1 LHGPLNVPFLGNFWH
16 AIRTHVY
23 VQCKKIQFFYFIC
36 YFFIFLLEQEHISS
50 GAEKPCEKSFL
61 YKSAG
66 RVDISA
72 DPRTLLLPRV
82 HPKLLISRKIS
93 AFVSF

>member
-1 LHGPLNVPFLGNFWH
+1 MFMFSVKKFSFFILF
-16 AIRTHVY
+16 AIL
-23 VQCKKIQFFYFIC
+23 
-36 YFFIFLLEQEHISS
+36 FIFLLEQEHISS

-72 DPRTLLLPRV
+72 DPRTLLLSRV